1 MLARVARPLQVLPP
15 RARANDGAD
24 RCLTALLPRSQ
35 ARRHFHFRTGEPD
48 QGGRVKLTRRDF
60 LTSIGAAALLAGV
73 PLGWRGTAYASD
85 APETPKVR
93 IGIIALTDCSSI
105 VMAHELGLFKKYG
118 IESTVS
124 KEASWA
130 VIRDRLTLGENQAT
144 HMLLGI
150 PYAATMGLQGSP
162 VKPMIIPMYL
172 NRNGQAITL
181 TKALLD
187 KGVKTPQQ
195 LKPLALEAKAKGTPM
210 TFAMTYPPGTHAM
223 WTRYWLAAGG
233 LNPDRDVTLITIP
246 PAQMVANMK
255 VGKMDGY
262 CVGEPWGARAI
273 ADGIGFTA
281 ITTQQIWK
289 DHPEKVLAFTE
300 EFATKN
306 PKTVKAVMRAVLEAS
321 QWNDKLENRP
331 KMAEVVGQ
339 PQYVNA
345 AKDIILG
352 RMLGDYDYGDGRK
365 EKDKYY
371 MTFFDRQTNFPLKS
385 HGVWWLS
392 QFRRWGMVKEPPD
405 YKGLVDRVHR
415 PDIFREVAT
424 DLGIE
429 TPREDMKK
437 ETLFDG
443 VTFDPA
449 DPEKYAKSFAVH
461 SMA

>member
-1 MLARVARPLQVLPP
+1 M
-15 RARANDGAD
+15 
-24 RCLTALLPRSQ
+24 ALSNAWQ
-35 ARRHFHFRTGEPD
+35 RHFFVRRTF
-48 QGGRVKLTRRDF
+48 VTVTRRDV
-60 LTSIGAAALLAGV
+60 LKLSVAAVLSTGLPA
-73 PLGWRGTAYASD
+73 GWRGTAYASD
-85 APETPKVR
+85 APEHPKMR

-105 VMAHELGLFKKYG
+105 VMAHELGLFKKHG
-118 IESTVS
+118 IESIIS

-130 VIRDRLTLGENQAT
+130 VIRDRLTIGENQAS
-144 HMLLGI
+144 HILLGM
-150 PYAATMGLQGSP
+150 PYAATMGLLGSP
-162 VKPMIIPMYL
+162 VKPMVIPMYL

-195 LKPLALEAKAKGTPM
+195 LKPLALEAKAKGSPM

-223 WTRYWLAAGG
+223 WMRYWLAAGG
-233 LNPDRDVTLITIP
+233 INPDRDVTLITIP

-289 DHPEKVLAFTE
+289 DHPEKVLGFTE

-306 PKTVKAVMRAVLEAS
+306 PKTVKACLRAIIEAS
-321 QWNDKLENRP
+321 QWNDKLENRT

-345 AKDIILG
+345 AKEIILG

-371 MTFFDRQTNFPLKS
+371 MTFFDRQTNFPMKS
-385 HGVWWLS
+385 HGTWWLT
-392 QFRRWGMVKEPPD
+392 QFRRWGMVKEAPD
-405 YKGLVDRVHR
+405 YKGIVDRVHR
-415 PDIFREVAT
+415 PDIYREVAKEM
-424 DLGIE
+424 GIE
-429 TPREDMKK
+429 TPRGDGQK
-437 ETLFDG
+437 ETFFDG
-443 VTFDPA
+443 SVFDPA
-449 DPEKYAKSFAVH
+449 GDPEKYAKGFAVH
-461 SMA
+461 TMAS

>member
-1 MLARVARPLQVLPP
+1 MRM
-15 RARANDGAD
+15 
-24 RCLTALLPRSQ
+24 
-35 ARRHFHFRTGEPD
+35 
-48 QGGRVKLTRRDF
+48 TRRDF
-60 LTSIGAAALLAGV
+60 FRTTTAAALLAGL
-73 PLGWRGTAYASD
+73 PAGWAGGVYA
-85 APETPKVR
+85 AEGPETPKVR

-118 IESTVS
+118 IESTIS

-181 TKALLD
+181 TKAMLD
-187 KGVKTPQQ
+187 RGVKTPQQ
-195 LKPLALEAKAKGTPM
+195 LKPLALEAKAKGSPM

-233 LNPDRDVTLITIP
+233 INPDRDLTLITIP

-281 ITTQQIWK
+281 ITTQKIWK

-300 EFATKN
+300 DFAMKN
-306 PKTVKAVMRAVLEAS
+306 PKTVKAILKAMTESS
-321 QWNDKLENRP
+321 QYIDKMDNRVHV
-331 KMAEVVGQ
+331 AEVVSQ
-339 PQYVNA
+339 PQYINCP
-345 AKDIILG
+345 KEIILG
-352 RMLGDYDYGDGRK
+352 RMLGKYNYGDGSP
-365 EKDKYY
+365 EEQDPNY
-371 MTFFDRQTNFPLKS
+371 MTFF
-385 HGVWWLS
+385 
-392 QFRRWGMVKEPPD
+392 
-405 YKGLVDRVHR
+405 
-415 PDIFREVAT
+415 
-424 DLGIE
+424 
-429 TPREDMKK
+429 
-437 ETLFDG
+437 
-443 VTFDPA
+443 
-449 DPEKYAKSFAVH
+449 
-461 SMA
+461 